1 MGFEEKL
8 LLMTYMDITSKFNK
22 AQATE
27 YIDTILSEY
36 GKQGYALAREQ

>member
-1 MGFEEKL
+1 MTYEAKIM
-8 LLMTYMDITSKFNK
+8 LMTYMDITSKFNK